1 MLTSWR
7 VTDVTF
13 QAQAI
18 DWQGLPAIALKLT
31 QGDSALVS
39 LQGAQVLS
47 WVSRGEERLFLS
59 PKAAHDGQTA
69 IRGGIPVCFPQFNQ
83 RGPLVKHGFGRVSHW
98 SADAALPWSE
108 DGVQLTLRLK
118 DSEESRAVW
127 PHAFEALLT
136 VQLKPGSLSVQLAV
150 HNRGQ
155 QDLPFT
161 AALHSY
167 LRVPQVAQASLHG
180 LQGLTYWD
188 AAAAVP
194 DTHITQQ
201 GEVRFGAETDR
212 VYPRAADALQL
223 QAAGQPWLE
232 IAQDELWRETV
243 VWNPGPVLC
252 ATLKDMEADSW
263 QHMLCVEAAAI
274 DAVVV
279 VAPGQRWQAA
289 QTLKSY

>member
-1 MLTSWR
+1 M
-7 VTDVTF
+7 TDVTF
-13 QAQAI
+13 QAQAV

-31 QGDSALVS
+31 QGDSVLVS

-59 PKAAHDGQTA
+59 PKAVHDGQTA

-83 RGPLVKHGFGRVSHW
+83 RGPLVKHGFARVSHW
-98 SADAALPWSE
+98 SADDALPWGE

-118 DSEESRAVW
+118 DSEESRDVW

-136 VQLKPGSLSVQLAV
+136 LQLKPGLLSVQLAV
-150 HNRGQ
+150 HNRGL

-167 LRVPQVAQASLHG
+167 LRVPQVEQASLHG
-180 LQGLTYWD
+180 LEGLTYWD
-188 AAAAVP
+188 AAAVVP

-201 GEVRFGAETDR
+201 GAVRFGAETDR

>member
-1 MLTSWR
+1 M
-7 VTDVTF
+7 F
-13 QAQAI
+13 QAQAV
-18 DWQGLPAIALKLT
+18 DWQGLPAIALKLA
-31 QGDSALVS
+31 QGDSVLVS

-47 WVSRGEERLFLS
+47 WMSRGEERLFLS

-83 RGPLVKHGFGRVSHW
+83 RGPLVKHGFARVSRW
-98 SADAALPWSE
+98 SADAALPWGE
-108 DGVQLTLRLK
+108 DGVQLSLRLK
-118 DSEESRAVW
+118 DSEESLAVW

-167 LRVPQVAQASLHG
+167 LRVPQVEQASLHG

-201 GEVRFGAETDR
+201 GAVRFGAETDR
-212 VYPRAADALQL
+212 VYPRAAEALQL
-223 QAAGQPWLE
+223 QAAGQPWLQ
-232 IAQDELWRETV
+232 IAQDEPWRETV
-243 VWNPGPVLC
+243 VWNPGPALC
-252 ATLKDMEADSW
+252 ATLKDMDVDSW

-274 DAVVV
+274 DAAVL
-279 VAPGQRWQAA
+279 VAPGQCWQAA
-289 QTLKSY
+289 QTLKSD